1 MCVCVCGECVCVCVC
16 VWCVCMCDVWYVPE
30 MTSLLSQA
38 ERSQL
43 EDDEDT
49 GYQVLEESQADHAM
63 ETSAYYNSSNRIS
76 EVSKLRASSVCVWGG
91 GDICSPALPHHM
103 HTHVH
108 SCTQCASHSQHNVV
122 LLYFLC

>member
-1 MCVCVCGECVCVCVC
+1 MCVV
-16 VWCVCMCDVWYVPE
+16 CVCMCDVWYVPE
-30 MTSLLSQA
+30 ITSLLSQA

-43 EDDEDT
+43 KDDEDA
-49 GYQVLEESQADHAM
+49 GYQVLEESQADHAT

-103 HTHVH
+103 HIHAH
-108 SCTQCASHSQHNVV
+108 SCTHLLV
-122 LLYFLC
+122 LTNFHR